1 MQERFDVAVIGSGF
15 GGSVAALRLSE
26 KGYKVLVIESGARFE
41 DKDFAKNSFD
51 LKKFLF
57 FPRLGLK
64 GIQRIDLLKN
74 VLVMSGAGVG
84 GGSLVY
90 ANTLYR
96 PPTRFFKSG
105 SWKDIADWEKLLDP
119 YYDQAERMLGVELNK
134 YFSPAD
140 EALKK
145 ASDRLGFGDS
155 FQMAP
160 LGIYFGEPGKKTS
173 DPYFGGQGPERTG
186 CINCGE
192 CMTGCRHGAKNTL
205 VKNYLYLA
213 EKLGT
218 EIRPLTKV
226 IDIEQI
232 SNGYRLTLIQSDKLF
247 PKKYTL
253 EVPEVVVA
261 AGALG
266 SAKLLHSVR
275 SKGKLSG
282 LSSKLGELSRTNS
295 ESLLG
300 VVAKGK
306 SVDFS
311 SGSAIT
317 SSVFP
322 DQDTHIEP
330 VRYGKGSGFMGLLQS
345 VVASGSKGG
354 APNIFRLIWVT
365 LKNLPKL
372 PNFYNLRTWPERT
385 LILLVMQ
392 SRDNSLTTY
401 WKRRLTSKQGHGE
414 PNPAWV
420 PMGHTVAREIAK
432 DVDGTPGAVIGE
444 PFGIPLTAHFLGG
457 AVIGKDADHG
467 VVDGYLRAFGQPGLH
482 IVDGSALSANPGVN
496 PSLSITALAEWAMA
510 HWPNKGDKDLRPAL
524 GENFKLI
531 DPVQPINPAVPL
543 SAPGTLRLPLR
554 PL

>member
-1 MQERFDVAVIGSGF
+1 MDDFDVAVIGSGF

-57 FPRLGLK
+57 FPKLGLK

-74 VLVMSGAGVG
+74 VIVMSGAGVG

-96 PPTRFFKSG
+96 PPQKFFSTG
-105 SWKDIADWEKLLDP
+105 SWKDIANWQTLLEP
-119 YYDQAERMLGVELNK
+119 YYDQAERMLGVETNK
-134 YFSPAD
+134 FYSPAD

-145 ASDRLGFGDS
+145 ASDALGFGDT

-160 LGIYFGEPGKKTS
+160 LGIYFGEPGKEVA
-173 DPYFGGQGPERTG
+173 DPYFGGAGPKRTG
-186 CINCGE
+186 CTNCGE

-205 VKNYLYLA
+205 VKNYLFLA
-213 EKLGT
+213 ERLGT
-218 EIRPLTKV
+218 KIMPLTKV
-226 IDIEQI
+226 VNIEQVQG
-232 SNGYRLTLIQSDKLF
+232 GYRLTLIQSDKLF
-247 PKKYTL
+247 TKKREL
-253 EVPEVVVA
+253 IVPEVVVA

-275 SKGKLSG
+275 AKGNLSG
-282 LSSKLGELSRTNS
+282 ISSKLGELSRTNS

-300 VVAKGK
+300 VVAKSK
-306 SVDFS
+306 DIDFS

-322 DQDTHIEP
+322 DEDTHIEP

-345 VVASGSKGG
+345 VVASGPKGQ
-354 APNIFRLIWVT
+354 APNILRLLWVT

-372 PNFYNLRTWPERT
+372 PNFYNLRSWPERT

-392 SRDNSLTTY
+392 SRDNSLTTF
-401 WKRRLTSKQGHGE
+401 WKRRLTSRQGHGE
-414 PNPAWV
+414 KNPAWV
-420 PMGHTVAREIAK
+420 PMGHTVAKQIAN
-432 DVDGTPGAVIGE
+432 DVDGTAGAVVGE

-457 AVIGKDADHG
+457 AVIGSNASEG

-496 PSLSITALAEWAMA
+496 PSLSIAALAEWAMA
-510 HWPNKGDKDLRPAL
+510 HWPNKGEQDLRPAL
-524 GENFKLI
+524 GEAFEVVE
-531 DPVQPINPAVPL
+531 PVAPKNPAVGS
-543 SAPGTLRLPLR
+543 SASGALRLPIR

>member
-1 MQERFDVAVIGSGF
+1 MSQFDVAVIGSGF

-41 DKDFAKNSFD
+41 DQDFAKNSFD

-57 FPRLGLK
+57 FPKLGLK

-96 PPTRFFKSG
+96 PPQKFFSTG
-105 SWKDIADWEKLLDP
+105 SWKDVANWQVLLEP

-145 ASDRLGFGDS
+145 ASDSLGFGNT

-160 LGIYFGEPGKKTS
+160 LGIYFGEEGKTVA
-173 DPYFGGQGPERTG
+173 DPYFGGAGPSRTG
-186 CINCGE
+186 CTNCGE

-218 EIRPLTKV
+218 EIMPLTKV
-226 IDIEQI
+226 VNIEQVAA
-232 SNGYRLTLIQSDKLF
+232 GYKLTLIRSDKLF
-247 PKKYTL
+247 SKQEQIT
-253 EVPEVVVA
+253 VPEVVVA

-275 SKGKLSG
+275 AKGNLQG
-282 LSSKLGELSRTNS
+282 ISSRLGELSRTNS

-306 SVDFS
+306 ETDFTK
-311 SGSAIT
+311 GSAIT
-317 SSVFP
+317 SSIFP
-322 DQDTHIEP
+322 DEDTHIEP

-345 VVASGSKGG
+345 IVASGPKGQS
-354 APNIFRLIWVT
+354 PNLFRLIWVT

-392 SRDNSLTTY
+392 SRDNSLTTF

-414 PNPAWV
+414 KNPAWV

-432 DVDGTPGAVIGE
+432 NVNGTPGAVVGE

-457 AVIGKDADHG
+457 AVIAEDASKG

-510 HWPNKGDKDLRPAL
+510 HWPNKGEADTRPEL
-524 GENFKLI
+524 GEAFKI
-531 DPVQPINPAVPL
+531 IEPVAPAHPAVSS
-543 SAPGTLRLPLR
+543 SASGALRLPIR
-554 PL
+554 PI

>member
-1 MQERFDVAVIGSGF
+1 
-15 GGSVAALRLSE
+15 
-26 KGYKVLVIESGARFE
+26 
-41 DKDFAKNSFD
+41 
-51 LKKFLF
+51 
-57 FPRLGLK
+57 
-64 GIQRIDLLKN
+64 
-74 VLVMSGAGVG
+74 MSGAGVG

-96 PPTRFFKSG
+96 PPQKFFSTG
-105 SWKDIADWEKLLDP
+105 SWANIANWQALLEP
-119 YYDQAERMLGVELNK
+119 YYDQAERMLGVEINK
-134 YFSPAD
+134 FFSPAD

-145 ASDRLGFGDS
+145 ASESLGFGNT

-160 LGIYFGEPGKKTS
+160 VGIYFGEPAKEVS
-173 DPYFGGQGPERTG
+173 DPYFAGAGPRRTG

-205 VKNYLYLA
+205 VKNYLFLA

-218 EIRPLTKV
+218 KIMPLTKV
-226 IDIEQI
+226 VNIEQV
-232 SNGYRLTLIQSDKLF
+232 NGGYKLTMIQSDKLF
-247 PKKYTL
+247 AKKQEL
-253 EVPEVVVA
+253 LVPEVIVA

-266 SAKLLHSVR
+266 TAKLLHSVR
-275 SKGKLSG
+275 AKGNLAGMSQR
-282 LSSKLGELSRTNS
+282 LGELSRTNS

-300 VVAKGK
+300 VVAKSK
-306 SVDFS
+306 DIDFS

-322 DQDTHIEP
+322 DEDTHIEP

-345 VVASGSKGG
+345 VVASGPKGQ
-354 APNIFRLIWVT
+354 APNILRLLWVSI
-365 LKNLPKL
+365 KNLPKL
-372 PNFYNLRTWPERT
+372 PNFYNLRSWPERT

-392 SRDNSLTTY
+392 SRDNSLTTF
-401 WKRRLTSKQGHGE
+401 WKRGLSSRQGHGE
-414 PNPAWV
+414 KNPAWV
-420 PMGHTVAREIAK
+420 PMGHTVAKQIAS
-432 DVDGTPGAVIGE
+432 DVGGTAGAVVGE

-457 AVIGKDADHG
+457 AVIGNNPNEG

-510 HWPNKGDKDLRPAL
+510 HWPNKGEQDTRPAL
-524 GENFKLI
+524 GENFRVVE
-531 DPVQPINPAVPL
+531 PVEPRNPAVGS
-543 SAPGTLRLPLR
+543 SASGALRLPIR